1 MILRSTSSGSLAVG
15 TTLVQKNPAGL
26 CFVSLTPAAAISTVT
41 VYDNGSGV
49 ASGTILA
56 VLSAPAN
63 AATVEVS
70 FNNPAQGLTGLTAVV
85 TGAAA
90 TAIVHYAL
98 Y

>member
-1 MILRSTSSGSLAVG
+1 MILRSTSSGSLVVA
-15 TTLVQKNPAGL
+15 TTVVQAQPAAL
-26 CFVSLTPAAAISTVT
+26 CFVSLTSAAAISTVT
-41 VYDNGSGV
+41 VYDNKSG

-56 VLSAPAN
+56 QLTAPAN
-63 AATVEVS
+63 AATVGIS
-70 FNNPAQGLTGLTAVV
+70 FNNPPQGNQGITVVV